1 MGLYVAKKTDKN
13 IFPMIIEGGRLLK
26 EIDYF
31 NAVAHAL
38 LLSRS
43 IKFMISLGNIFII
56 DLIRP
61 QIKCPRGQREIEKR
75 TTIKVIQL

>member
-1 MGLYVAKKTDKN
+1 
-13 IFPMIIEGGRLLK
+13 MIIEGGRLLTDC
-26 EIDYF
+26 DY
-31 NAVAHAL
+31 AGTHTV

-61 QIKCPRGQREIEKR
+61 QMKCPRGQKVIEKKGR
-75 TTIKVIQL
+75 Q